1 MQIKQTH
8 DSGYYKLKQKHPHG
22 ALTDP
27 LQQTYYKRAL
37 GIKGLYMLFLAL
49 KIYKS
54 QSITSTYFLHTDS
67 KFIQLLKSFLLLK
80 SASAFDPRMLENS
93 YPFTGNI
100 HKPLTWVHISF
111 LQLYLYAAKGNHLH
125 TVGVIRIVGEEVT
138 FI

>member
-54 QSITSTYFLHTDS
+54 QSITSTYFLHRQQTH
-67 KFIQLLKSFLLLK
+67 
-80 SASAFDPRMLENS
+80 SAFKIISSPE
-93 YPFTGNI
+93 
-100 HKPLTWVHISF
+100 ISF
-111 LQLYLYAAKGNHLH
+111 S
-125 TVGVIRIVGEEVT
+125 T
-138 FI
+138 